1 MAEHSEMTS
10 QRVSIY
16 RVGVL
21 IALFGLVF
29 LVQSRID
36 AAFGEYRATEEI
48 LYVENGELLKHA
60 TVGFEN
66 LVADLYWL
74 RAVQYFGGK
83 RLEVT
88 NKNYDLLQPLLDIT
102 ISLDPN
108 FKIAYTYGATFL
120 SEPFPMGAGRPLEG
134 IELIDKGIANHPDYW
149 RFYLDKGFVYYWY
162 LQDYEKAAQVFLEG
176 SKIEGAPYWMVATA
190 GRALARGGDRETS
203 RALWHILHDSAET
216 VQQRENANLHLKQLD
231 ALDEMD
237 ELKELVERFHEQKG
251 SYPESFGE
259 LVSAGLIRA
268 LPVDPTGAPYVLD
281 PETHK
286 IDLSPSS
293 GLGVLPT
300 R

>member
-1 MAEHSEMTS
+1 MAETSETKNRGGS
-10 QRVSIY
+10 LLRVL
-16 RVGVL
+16 VL
-21 IALFGLVF
+21 VVLFVLVF

-36 AAFGEYRATEEI
+36 DAFGEYRATEEI
-48 LYVENGELLKHA
+48 LYVENGELLKRA
-60 TVGFEN
+60 TVGFES

-120 SEPFPMGAGRPLEG
+120 SEPFPLGAGRPLQG
-134 IELIDKGIANHPDYW
+134 IELIDKGIANHPRYW

-162 LQDYEKAAQVFLEG
+162 LKDYEKAAQVFLEG

-190 GRALARGGDRETS
+190 GRALARGGDRTTS
-203 RALWHILHDSAET
+203 RALWQILHDSAET
-216 VQQRENANLHLKQLD
+216 VQQRENANLHLQQLD

-237 ELKELVERFHEQKG
+237 ELEKLVERFREEKG
-251 SYPESFGE
+251 RYPESFQE
-259 LVSAGLIRA
+259 LVIAGLLRA
-268 LPVDPTGAPYVLD
+268 QPVDPSGVPYVLD

-286 IDLSPSS
+286 INVSPSTL
-293 GLGVLPT
+293 LGVLPT